1 MPAFVGQDSLVNGG
15 EAEDPGYGRN
25 NLYDPENILSLNVK
39 AGNENHTRGI
49 MMPTDL
55 KELEPSFSL
64 AERLAGLTSVS
75 ACYQCKKC
83 SAGCPLTFAM
93 DFYPDQVIRLALLG
107 QEAQVLGCRTIWV
120 CSSCETCTTRCPNNI
135 DIAGVMDWLKE
146 EAIASGRALPQ
157 PQVTRFHQS
166 FLDTVRIAGG
176 RLSEPLLLGLYQW
189 RSGGTL
195 GKLKSGALVADL
207 KMAWELARRRR
218 LVPRLPHR
226 LKGVEEIKEIFKKS
240 QLQKTPETQEKP

>member
-1 MPAFVGQDSLVNGG
+1 
-15 EAEDPGYGRN
+15 
-25 NLYDPENILSLNVK
+25 LYVPEKILSLDVK
-39 AGNENHTRGI
+39 TGNDNHKRVI
-49 MMPTDL
+49 MMPTTL
-55 KELEPSFSL
+55 KEPLEPSFSL

-75 ACYQCKKC
+75 ACYQCTKC

-146 EAIASGRALPQ
+146 AAIASGQALPQ

-166 FLDTVRIAGG
+166 FLDTVRLAGG

-189 RSGGTL
+189 RCGGTL
-195 GKLKSGALVADL
+195 GKLKSGALAADL
-207 KMAWELARRRR
+207 RMAWELARRRR

-226 LKGVEEIKEIFKKS
+226 LKGVGEIKAMFKKS
-240 QLQKTPETQEKP
+240 YSDEKNEKQEKP

>member
-1 MPAFVGQDSLVNGG
+1 
-15 EAEDPGYGRN
+15 
-25 NLYDPENILSLNVK
+25 LYVPENILSLNIK
-39 AGNENHTRGI
+39 TGNDNHERGI
-49 MMPTDL
+49 MMPTTL
-55 KELEPSFSL
+55 KEPLEPSFSL
-64 AERLAGLTSVS
+64 AQRLGGLTSVS
-75 ACYQCKKC
+75 ACYQCRKR

-146 EAIASGRALPQ
+146 AAISSGQASPQ
-157 PQVTRFHQS
+157 PQVTRFHQT
-166 FLDTVRIAGG
+166 FLDTVLMAGG

-189 RSGGTL
+189 RCGGTL

-226 LKGVEEIKEIFKKS
+226 LKGVEEIKAMFKKS
-240 QLQKTPETQEKP
+240 HLSDTRKKP

>member
-1 MPAFVGQDSLVNGG
+1 MLTTSKKP
-15 EAEDPGYGRN
+15 
-25 NLYDPENILSLNVK
+25 
-39 AGNENHTRGI
+39 
-49 MMPTDL
+49 
-55 KELEPSFSL
+55 LEPSFSL

-107 QEAQVLGCRTIWV
+107 QDAQVLGCRTIWV
-120 CSSCETCTTRCPNNI
+120 CSACETCTTRCPNHI

-146 EAIASGRALPQ
+146 EAVSRGQGSPQ
-157 PQVTRFHQS
+157 PDVTRFHQT
-166 FLDTVRIAGG
+166 FLDTVRLAGG

-189 RSGGTL
+189 RRGGIL
-195 GKLKSGALVADL
+195 GKLQSGALVEDL
-207 KMAWELARRRR
+207 GMAWQLARRRR

-226 LKGVEEIKEIFKKS
+226 LKGVKEIKDIFKKS
-240 QLQKTPETQEKP
+240 HLPETREKP